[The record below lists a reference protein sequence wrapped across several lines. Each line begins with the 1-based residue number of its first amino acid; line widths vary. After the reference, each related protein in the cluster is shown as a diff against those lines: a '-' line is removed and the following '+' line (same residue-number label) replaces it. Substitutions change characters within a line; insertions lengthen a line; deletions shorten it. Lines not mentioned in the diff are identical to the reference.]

1 MKTYIKVVLDVL
13 KPKKAIFYSVVSKN
27 KNRNNEG
34 IELVNM
40 NLYEI
45 KWDLIKLDYMKNS
58 KTREW

>member
-58 KTREW
+58 KTRE

>member
-34 IELVNM
+34 IKLVNM

-45 KWDLIKLDYMKNS
+45 KWDLIK
-58 KTREW
+58 

>member
-45 KWDLIKLDYMKNS
+45 KWDLIKRDYMKNS
-58 KTREW
+58 KTRE

>member
-1 MKTYIKVVLDVL
+1 MKIYIKVVLDVFQE
-13 KPKKAIFYSVVSKN
+13 KAIFYSVVSKN

-45 KWDLIKLDYMKNS
+45 KWDLIK
-58 KTREW
+58 

>member
-1 MKTYIKVVLDVL
+1 MEIYIKVVLDVL
-13 KPKKAIFYSVVSKN
+13 KQKKAIFYSVVSKN

>member
-1 MKTYIKVVLDVL
+1 MEIYIKVVLDVL
-13 KPKKAIFYSVVSKN
+13 KQKKAIFYSVVSKN
-27 KNRNNEG
+27 KNTNKEG

-58 KTREW
+58 KTRE